1 MKCSPAA
8 RGSQDAGI
16 TQPRDHPLADLCK
29 DLNIASIRSMQLR
42 RYRELGNQAFVKGM
56 DWKALELYNE
66 AVCQAPREQGNTKEQ
81 V

>member
-1 MKCSPAA
+1 MRESRNLGTILWPIPEK
-8 RGSQDAGI
+8 
-16 TQPRDHPLADLCK
+16 
-29 DLNIASIRSMQLR
+29 NSMQLR

-66 AVCQAPREQGNTKEQ
+66 AVCQAPREQSNTKEQ